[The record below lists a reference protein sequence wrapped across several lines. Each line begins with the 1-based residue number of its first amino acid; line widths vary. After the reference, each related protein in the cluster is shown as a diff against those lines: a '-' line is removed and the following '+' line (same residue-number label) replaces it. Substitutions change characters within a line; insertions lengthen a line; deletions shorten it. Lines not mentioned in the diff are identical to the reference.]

1 MGTPI
6 RHRRPDILT
15 LLTRILAET
24 SRLTEHGGSA
34 RARDGADGDGSG
46 ELTRLG
52 RRGDRGRLKV
62 DCQWQVRVTVVACGL

>member
-34 RARDGADGDGSG
+34 RALRRSRGNGPGAETSLSVSRARATV
-46 ELTRLG
+46 E
-52 RRGDRGRLKV
+52 V

>member
-6 RHRRPDILT
+6 RHRRTDILT

-34 RARDGADGDGSG
+34 RACDGADGDGSG
-46 ELTRLG
+46 QLTRLG
-52 RRGDRGRLKV
+52 RRAPR
-62 DCQWQVRVTVVACGL
+62 

>member
-24 SRLTEHGGSA
+24 RRLTEHGGSA
-34 RARDGADGDGSG
+34 RACDGADG
-46 ELTRLG
+46 TG
-52 RRGDRGRLKV
+52 R
-62 DCQWQVRVTVVACGL
+62 AS